1 MAGLVG
7 AGLVQCGRPPHLR
20 TCRQDD
26 AALLAVGKCQKSEAL
41 HVGTYPPLGGFI
53 RDPSALSHL
62 SREQVCRHLPEI
74 ERELQKE
81 CRAGRELCG
90 GEGIRRMVRN
100 HALPPVGG
108 VLEGVTR
115 GKEGVGG
122 GRG

>member
-26 AALLAVGKCQKSEAL
+26 AALLAVGKCQKSAAL

-90 GEGIRRMVRN
+90 G
-100 HALPPVGG
+100 
-108 VLEGVTR
+108 
-115 GKEGVGG
+115 
-122 GRG
+122 